1 MPRSPRPLVE
11 KPAFVLWLRSRD
23 ELERKALM
31 SSNPGIPGR
40 IHVGPDLIKRSQA
53 GDPDAFAAVFHAH
66 KARIYSLCLRMTSNA
81 TEAEDLT
88 QSAFLQV
95 FRKIAT
101 FRGDAAF
108 ATWLHRIT
116 VNTVL
121 QHFRKK
127 APCQISLDEPYSNR
141 DGEMVRREIETTDSS
156 VADCVDRITLA
167 RAMKDLPHGYRKIF
181 LLHEVQGYEHHEI
194 AEKLGC
200 SVGNS
205 KSQLHRARQRIRKLL
220 AHPAKAATRPATPTQ
235 VQSARRAMPVLRS
248 PGS

>member
-1 MPRSPRPLVE
+1 
-11 KPAFVLWLRSRD
+11 
-23 ELERKALM
+23 M
-31 SSNPGIPGR
+31 SSNPGITGR
-40 IHVGPDLIKRSQA
+40 VPVGPDLIKRSQE
-53 GDPDAFAAVFHAH
+53 GDSDAFAAVFHAH
-66 KARIYSLCLRMTSNA
+66 KARIYSLCLRMTSNVA
-81 TEAEDLT
+81 EAEDLT
-88 QSAFLQV
+88 QSAFMQV

-127 APCQISLDEPYSNR
+127 GLCQISLDEPYSNR
-141 DGEMVRREIETTDSS
+141 DGEMVRREIETVDSS
-156 VADCVDRITLA
+156 VADCVDRIALA

-194 AEKLGC
+194 AEMLGC
-200 SVGNS
+200 SIGNS

-220 AHPAKAATRPATPTQ
+220 AHPS
-235 VQSARRAMPVLRS
+235 QSARRAMPVLRS
-248 PGS
+248 PES